1 MLGSVHPISS
11 APHER
16 RSLPAAPG
24 SLVCA
29 VSGWAGAGATRV
41 TPIRGVNQRIGRVA
55 PKASTWLGQASTGSA
70 ASPTIVSRWLDPTPA
85 LGRSGVLTGAAA
97 ACRRQSSGGQR
108 WLRGEVCVRAQASAA
123 AACPGELR
131 AGSAA
136 TENGDR
142 KQVPCMQ
149 SPMRLKH
156 SSIPAD
162 ASRLQHQVSE
172 RERSEASAQADLS
185 NCQSQRTASLPPAQS
200 GWGAQP
206 PAAGSVAAA
215 AICSTRCRAY
225 ARLRTSWRR

>member
-136 TENGDR
+136 VARRPKT
-142 KQVPCMQ
+142 
-149 SPMRLKH
+149 
-156 SSIPAD
+156 SSMHAEPYALETFFNT
-162 ASRLQHQVSE
+162 RG
-172 RERSEASAQADLS
+172 RE
-185 NCQSQRTASLPPAQS
+185 
-200 GWGAQP
+200 
-206 PAAGSVAAA
+206 
-215 AICSTRCRAY
+215 
-225 ARLRTSWRR
+225 